1 MSMTWLFD
9 KAKGSSHSEWKMLSC
24 HVQLQNHHTSLA
36 LIREETSI
44 LKCAKEGCLIA
55 TAKSYESRPMETF
68 VELFCAWIREKRF
81 LLTGKRDF
89 EADVKIHP
97 YS

>member
-36 LIREETSI
+36 LIREEISI
-44 LKCAKEGCLIA
+44 LKCAKEGYLIA
-55 TAKSYESRPMETF
+55 TAKWYEKSTNGNICRTILCMD
-68 VELFCAWIREKRF
+68 K
-81 LLTGKRDF
+81 GK
-89 EADVKIHP
+89 KILVNRKEGF
-97 YS
+97 